1 MNFAKAYL
9 LCLVGLYT
17 VVFGLSL
24 AYLSFNGDG
33 KFVIAWILMLMLL
46 PVFGLVYLCIQQ
58 LYCLDYTS
66 IKQKIVLRASL
77 AAINLLPIW

>member
-1 MNFAKAYL
+1 MNFAKALIY
-9 LCLVGLYT
+9 CLVGLYT
-17 VVFGLSL
+17 IVIGLTL
-24 AYLSFNGDG
+24 GYIFFNGDG

-46 PVFGLVYLCIQQ
+46 PVFGLLYLCIQQ
-58 LYCLDYTS
+58 LYCLDYAS